1 MNKKKL
7 CKNKA
12 KIGTSHLRNSSA
24 STSWSCISSARF
36 SKANRLA
43 HLLSRCVQA
52 AHLWLTRRSTTWP
65 QSWSHCLWL
74 LSLWA
79 YRILS
84 CPSCI
89 LIPPDWQSCQ
99 LWQLKGLY
107 GILLLWTSCHCIPRS
122 KVHWLYLCTRS
133 LCLILLISLRYIAST
148 YRAVRVDTTRASRIL
163 IVGAVMTR
171 LVMLNH
177 IKIKWTHWDWPE
189 LLVLI
194 LRPSIVHDVLAN
206 CESGRGW
213 VCCTRCYVRIRG
225 NS

>member
-1 MNKKKL
+1 MEPP
-7 CKNKA
+7 
-12 KIGTSHLRNSSA
+12 
-24 STSWSCISSARF
+24 STSNPWYSPASAGRISVGGARF
-36 SKANRLA
+36 SKANRLTN
-43 HLLSRCVQA
+43 LLSRCVQSA
-52 AHLWLTRRSTTWP
+52 AIHLWLAWSATWP

-148 YRAVRVDTTRASRIL
+148 YRAVRVNATRASRIL

-194 LRPSIVHDVLAN
+194 LRPSIVHNVLSD